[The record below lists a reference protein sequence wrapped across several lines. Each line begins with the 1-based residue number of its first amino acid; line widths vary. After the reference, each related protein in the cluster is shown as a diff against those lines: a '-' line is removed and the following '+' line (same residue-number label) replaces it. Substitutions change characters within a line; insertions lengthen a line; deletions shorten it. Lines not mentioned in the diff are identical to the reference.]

1 MEFIHFIKIDSLM
14 IISLL
19 LFIIYRIQIAIKQKE
34 LIVKIEDV
42 EEKIAKL
49 LKDEIRYNREENSS
63 SLKRTRQELSEN
75 IAVLLNNLSYNNI
88 QGIKDVRDTL
98 ESQLLN
104 LRQENENKLEQMRM
118 TVDEKLNS
126 TLERRLNSSFK
137 MVGDRLDQVN
147 SGIGEMQRM
156 AAEVSSL
163 QRVLGNIKTRGIFGE
178 EQLDR
183 ILSDFL
189 TPEQFERNVKTKKGS
204 NAFVEF
210 AVKLPGQSD
219 EKNPLWLPIDAKFP
233 IEDYQRIIDFSEKGD
248 TEETKNSIKQL
259 ELKIKLFAKDIKGK
273 YIDPPYTT
281 DFGILFLPTE
291 GLYSEVLRINGLQE
305 HLRREQNVVVTG
317 PSTLVALLNSLQ
329 MGFRTL
335 AVEKRS
341 DEIRKL
347 LGVVKK
353 DFYKFGD
360 LLEKTQEKLDDASK
374 QIGEASY
381 RSKLISNKLTKVE
394 IIPQD
399 GSIGLLN
406 FNGEDSGQERQI

>member
-1 MEFIHFIKIDSLM
+1 MEFIHLIKIDSFITIFLLLLIM
-14 IISLL
+14 FRIHIIS
-19 LFIIYRIQIAIKQKE
+19 KQKE
-34 LIVKIEDV
+34 IIMKIENTD
-42 EEKIAKL
+42 EKLVKF
-49 LKDEIRYNREENSS
+49 LKDEMRYSREESASN
-63 SLKRTRQELSEN
+63 LKRTRQELSEN
-75 IAVLLNNLSYNNI
+75 IAVLLNNLTLNNL

-98 ESQLLN
+98 EKQLQN

-137 MVGDRLDQVN
+137 IVGDRLDQVN

-204 NAFVEF
+204 SAFVEF
-210 AVKLPGQSD
+210 AIKLPGQSE
-219 EKNPLWLPIDAKFP
+219 EKSPLWLPIDAKFP
-233 IEDYQRIIDFSEKGD
+233 IEDYQRIMDSNEKGD
-248 TEETKNSIKQL
+248 LEDAKYSMKQL

-305 HLRREQNVVVTG
+305 HLRREHNVIVTG

-360 LLEKTQEKLDDASK
+360 LLEKTQEKLDEASK
-374 QIGEASY
+374 QIGEASF

-394 IIPQD
+394 IIPQNV
-399 GSIGLLN
+399 SLELLN
-406 FNGEDSGQERQI
+406 FNGEDIGKERQI

>member
-1 MEFIHFIKIDSLM
+1 MDFTQLIKMDTL
-14 IISLL
+14 IIITLL
-19 LFIIYRIQIAIKQKE
+19 LFIIYRIHLTIKQKE
-34 LIVKIEDV
+34 IIIKIENSEDR
-42 EEKIAKL
+42 ISKL
-49 LKDEIRYNREENSS
+49 LKDEIRYSREENSS
-63 SLKRTRQELSEN
+63 TLKRSRQELSEN
-75 IAVLLNNLSYNNI
+75 IAILLNNLTLNNT
-88 QGIKDVRDTL
+88 QGLKDIRDTL
-98 ESQLLN
+98 EKQLLN
-104 LRQENENKLEQMRM
+104 LRQDNENKLEQMRM

-163 QRVLGNIKTRGIFGE
+163 QRILGNIKTRGIFGE

-204 NAFVEF
+204 NTFVEF
-210 AVKLPGQSD
+210 AIKLPGQSD
-219 EKNPLWLPIDAKFP
+219 EKGPLWLPIDAKFP
-233 IEDYQRIIDFSEKGD
+233 IEDYQRIIDSNEKGD
-248 TEETKNSIKQL
+248 MEEAKNSMKQL

-305 HLRREQNVVVTG
+305 HLRREQNVIVTG

-347 LGVVKK
+347 LGAVKK
-353 DFYKFGD
+353 DFCKFGD

-399 GSIGLLN
+399 VSIGLLN
-406 FNGEDSGQERQI
+406 FNGEDSGKERQV

>member
-1 MEFIHFIKIDSLM
+1 
-14 IISLL
+14 
-19 LFIIYRIQIAIKQKE
+19 
-34 LIVKIEDV
+34 
-42 EEKIAKL
+42 
-49 LKDEIRYNREENSS
+49 
-63 SLKRTRQELSEN
+63 
-75 IAVLLNNLSYNNI
+75 
-88 QGIKDVRDTL
+88 
-98 ESQLLN
+98 
-104 LRQENENKLEQMRM
+104 MRM

-156 AAEVSSL
+156 AAEVSNL

-210 AVKLPGQSD
+210 AVKLPGNSD
-219 EKNPLWLPIDAKFP
+219 ENKPLWLPIDAKFP
-233 IEDYQRIIDFSEKGD
+233 IEDYQRILESSEKGD
-248 TEETKNSIKQL
+248 VEDTKNSIKQL

-394 IIPQD
+394 NIPQD
-399 GSIGLLN
+399 GSIGFVN
-406 FNGEDSGQERQI
+406 INGE

>member
-1 MEFIHFIKIDSLM
+1 MDFYQLIKMDTLM
-14 IISLL
+14 ITSLL
-19 LFIIYRIQIAIKQKE
+19 LFIIYRIHITSKQNE
-34 LIVKIEDV
+34 MIIKIENS
-42 EEKIAKL
+42 EEKIAML
-49 LKDEIRYNREENSS
+49 IKDEIRYNREENSLN
-63 SLKRTRQELSEN
+63 LKRSRQELSEN
-75 IAVLLNNLSYNNI
+75 IAILLNNLAIANT

-98 ESQLLN
+98 EKQLQS

-137 MVGDRLDQVN
+137 IVGDRLDQVN
-147 SGIGEMQRM
+147 YGIGEMQRM

-219 EKNPLWLPIDAKFP
+219 EKRPLWLPIDAKFP
-233 IEDYQRIIDFSEKGD
+233 IEDYQRIIDFTEKGD
-248 TEETKNSIKQL
+248 IDETKNSIKQL

-305 HLRREQNVVVTG
+305 HLRREQNVIVTG

-360 LLEKTQEKLDDASK
+360 LLEKTQEKLDEASK

-394 IIPQD
+394 ILPQD
-399 GSIGLLN
+399 ASIGLLN

>member
-1 MEFIHFIKIDSLM
+1 MNSVLFDSLL
-14 IISLL
+14 IICTISLI
-19 LFIIYRIQIAIKQKE
+19 FILIQNIFRNKE
-34 LIVKIEDV
+34 LITKIE
-42 EEKIAKL
+42 KINTNISL
-49 LKDEIRYNREENSS
+49 TIKDEIRNNREESTS
-63 SLKRTRQELSEN
+63 SLKKTRVEISEN
-75 IAVLLNNLSYNNI
+75 FAVHLNHLTVNNI
-88 QGIKDVRDTL
+88 NGIKDVRDTL
-98 ESQLLN
+98 ENQLQN
-104 LRQENENKLEQMRM
+104 LRKENENKLEQMRM

-126 TLERRLNSSFK
+126 TLEKRLNQSFK
-137 MVGDRLDQVN
+137 LVGDRLDQVN

-156 AAEVSSL
+156 ATEVNNL
-163 QRVLGNIKTRGIFGE
+163 QKILGNIKTRGIFGE

-204 NAFVEF
+204 NAIVEF
-210 AVKLPGQSD
+210 AVKLPGNEED
-219 EKNPLWLPIDAKFP
+219 KTPLWLPIDAKFP
-233 IEDYQRIIDFSEKGD
+233 IEDYQRILDFSETGN

-259 ELKIKLFAKDIKGK
+259 ELKIKLFAKEIKGK

-305 HLRREQNVVVTG
+305 NLRREHNVVVTG

-341 DEIRKL
+341 NEIRKL
-347 LGVVKK
+347 LSNVKK
-353 DFYKFGD
+353 DFSKFGE

-374 QIGEASY
+374 QIGEASH
-381 RSKLISNKLTKVE
+381 RSKIISNKLTRVE
-394 IIPQD
+394 TLPH
-399 GSIGLLN
+399 GESLGLLN
-406 FNGEDSGQERQI
+406 YNGE

>member
-1 MEFIHFIKIDSLM
+1 MEFIHLIKIDSF
-14 IISLL
+14 ITIFLL
-19 LFIIYRIQIAIKQKE
+19 LLIMFRIHFISKQKE
-34 LIVKIEDV
+34 IIMKIENTD
-42 EEKIAKL
+42 EKLVKF
-49 LKDEIRYNREENSS
+49 LKDEMRYSREESASN
-63 SLKRTRQELSEN
+63 LKRTRQELSEN
-75 IAVLLNNLSYNNI
+75 IAVLLNNLTLNNL
-88 QGIKDVRDTL
+88 QGIKDIRDTL
-98 ESQLLN
+98 EKQLQN

-137 MVGDRLDQVN
+137 IVGDRLDQVN

-204 NAFVEF
+204 SAFVEF
-210 AVKLPGQSD
+210 AIKLPGQSE
-219 EKNPLWLPIDAKFP
+219 EKSPLWLPIDAKFP
-233 IEDYQRIIDFSEKGD
+233 IEDYQRIMDSNEKGD
-248 TEETKNSIKQL
+248 LEDAKYSMKQL

-305 HLRREQNVVVTG
+305 HLRREQNVIVTG

-360 LLEKTQEKLDDASK
+360 LLEKTQEKLDEASK
-374 QIGEASY
+374 QIGEASF

-394 IIPQD
+394 IIPQNV
-399 GSIGLLN
+399 SLELLN
-406 FNGEDSGQERQI
+406 FNGEDIGKERQI